1 MFSGLSEVGGV
12 EKITSLVSVEMASPC
27 CLPVICNHLS
37 SKVHTPKTADSQ
49 ETKESQKVELSES
62 R

>member
-1 MFSGLSEVGGV
+1 MFSRLSEVGGV
-12 EKITSLVSVEMASPC
+12 EKITSPVSVEMASPC
-27 CLPVICNHLS
+27 CLPFICNHLS
-37 SKVHTPKTADSQ
+37 FKVHTPKTTDSQ